1 MLSGIPLAW
10 LGMLALAGV
19 VLDMLLG
26 EPRRWHPLVG
36 FGKLANAIERRLNRR
51 SSGASS
57 DDADRHHAKEGSGA
71 GRTAGVV
78 AWLLAVL
85 PIVALPCLALAWLQ
99 HQVGMAGVAAAMP
112 LTALRELLAEPGTA
126 RYLIPA
132 LAVHVVLLYA
142 CLGLRSLRDHTKPIS
157 TALREGDLATARRL
171 TSYIVSRDTADA
183 SESDLAKAGVESL
196 LENGNDAVFG
206 TLFWFAVAGG
216 PGALLFRLANT
227 LDAMW
232 GYRNPRFNHFGWAA
246 ARIDD
251 VLNWVPAR
259 LTACSYAL
267 LGKTRLAWQCWR
279 SQAPAWPSPN
289 AGPVMAAGAGALG
302 LALGREASY
311 DGVPEVRPP
320 LGMGEPARREDLG
333 RAWRLVWKV
342 TVLWVALLLL
352 IGALPETASGRQAAQ
367 TLQAGGMTGTQQPG
381 IGQSGTAPTPAAP
394 SGAAHSG
401 IVGSTPAPDTSPTR
415 QAPTTAPATPR
426 TDTPAHIPGV
436 TQ

>member
-19 VLDMLLG
+19 ALDMLLG

-51 SSGASS
+51 KPGVPVGR
-57 DDADRHHAKEGSGA
+57 ADKAQATKNANAEPGA
-71 GRTAGVV
+71 GRAAGVL
-78 AWLLAVL
+78 AWSLAVL
-85 PIVALPCLALAWLQ
+85 PIVALPCLALVWLQ
-99 HQVGMAGVAAAMP
+99 HQFGMAAVAAAIP
-112 LTALRELLAEPGTA
+112 VTALRELLAEPSTA

-132 LAVHVVLLYA
+132 LAMHVILLYA

-157 TALREGDLATARRL
+157 DALRAGDLAAARTL

-183 SESDLAKAGVESL
+183 SESDVAKAGVESL

-320 LGMGEPARREDLG
+320 LGMGEPAKREDLG
-333 RAWRLVWKV
+333 RAWRLIWKV

-352 IGALPETASGRQAAQ
+352 IGALGETAGAK
-367 TLQAGGMTGTQQPG
+367 LV
-381 IGQSGTAPTPAAP
+381 TPAEVP
-394 SGAAHSG
+394 SASRALQ
-401 IVGSTPAPDTSPTR
+401 TQP
-415 QAPTTAPATPR
+415 PATAAPR
-426 TDTPAHIPGV
+426 TDMPADIPGV
-436 TQ
+436 RQ

>member
-1 MLSGIPLAW
+1 MLSGIPFAW
-10 LGMLALAGV
+10 LGLLALAGIA
-19 VLDMLLG
+19 LDMLLG

-36 FGKLANAIERRLNRR
+36 FGNLANAIERRLNQ
-51 SSGASS
+51 GAAQAASQP
-57 DDADRHHAKEGSGA
+57 RTNQEPGA
-71 GRTAGVV
+71 GRPAGVL
-78 AWLLAVL
+78 AWCLAVL
-85 PIVALPCLALAWLQ
+85 PIVALPCVALVWLQTQLGLTALA
-99 HQVGMAGVAAAMP
+99 AAVP
-112 LTALRELLAEPGTA
+112 ITALRELLAEPTTA
-126 RYLIPA
+126 RFLIPT
-132 LAVHVVLLYA
+132 LILHVVLLYA

-157 TALREGDLATARRL
+157 TALRDGDLATARKL

-251 VLNWVPAR
+251 VLNWIPAR

-267 LGKTRLAWQCWR
+267 LGNRRLAWQCWR

-302 LALGREASY
+302 LALGREATY

-320 LGMGEPARREDLG
+320 LGMGEPAKREDLG
-333 RAWRLVWKV
+333 RAWRLVWRGA
-342 TVLWVALLLL
+342 VLWVALLLFA
-352 IGALPETASGRQAAQ
+352 GTMQETAANKR
-367 TLQAGGMTGTQQPG
+367 
-381 IGQSGTAPTPAAP
+381 AAP
-394 SGAAHSG
+394 ATTTTESLKTDQQNTAAPN
-401 IVGSTPAPDTSPTR
+401 TPTTPTTP
-415 QAPTTAPATPR
+415 QAPVSPATPR
-426 TDTPAHIPGV
+426 TDTPANIPGV
-436 TQ
+436 AR

>member
-36 FGKLANAIERRLNRR
+36 FGRLANAIERRLNRR
-51 SSGASS
+51 KPGARVV
-57 DDADRHHAKEGSGA
+57 DTDKAKGEPGA
-71 GRTAGVV
+71 GRAPGAL
-78 AWLLAVL
+78 AWSLAVL
-85 PIVALPCLALAWLQ
+85 PIVALPCLVLVWLQ
-99 HQVGMAGVAAAMP
+99 HQFGMMALAAAIP
-112 LTALRELLAEPGTA
+112 VTALRELLAEPGTA

-132 LAVHVVLLYA
+132 LAVHVILLYA

-157 TALREGDLATARRL
+157 DALRAGDLATARTL

-183 SESDLAKAGVESL
+183 SESDIAKAGVESL

-251 VLNWVPAR
+251 VLNWIPAR

-320 LGMGEPARREDLG
+320 LGMGDPARREDLG

-352 IGALPETASGRQAAQ
+352 IGALPETAGARRAAPAQ
-367 TLQAGGMTGTQQPG
+367 TTP
-381 IGQSGTAPTPAAP
+381 PTSQVPP
-394 SGAAHSG
+394 STTP
-401 IVGSTPAPDTSPTR
+401 STTPNATSN
-415 QAPTTAPATPR
+415 TTPTPR
-426 TDTPAHIPGV
+426 TDTPSNIPGV
-436 TQ
+436 RP

>member
-36 FGKLANAIERRLNRR
+36 FGRLANAIERRLNRR
-51 SSGASS
+51 KLGAPSN
-57 DDADRHHAKEGSGA
+57 DADTIQDKGQASHTNKAKDEPGA
-71 GRTAGVV
+71 GRAAGGV
-78 AWLLAVL
+78 AWSLAVL
-85 PIVALPCLALAWLQ
+85 PIVALPCLVLAWLQ
-99 HQVGMAGVAAAMP
+99 HQFGMMAVAAAIP
-112 LTALRELLAEPGTA
+112 VTALRELLAEPGTA

-132 LAVHVVLLYA
+132 LAMHVILLYA

-157 TALREGDLATARRL
+157 DALRAGDLAKARTL

-183 SESDLAKAGVESL
+183 SESDLTKAGVESL

-206 TLFWFAVAGG
+206 TLFWFVVAGG

-232 GYRNPRFNHFGWAA
+232 GYRSPRFNHFGWAA

-279 SQAPAWPSPN
+279 RQAPAWPSAN

-333 RAWRLVWKV
+333 RAWRLVWKA

-352 IGALPETASGRQAAQ
+352 IGALPETAGARLATPVLAPRAAPALQ
-367 TLQAGGMTGTQQPG
+367 TQP
-381 IGQSGTAPTPAAP
+381 TAPAAP
-394 SGAAHSG
+394 
-401 IVGSTPAPDTSPTR
+401 
-415 QAPTTAPATPR
+415 R
-426 TDTPAHIPGV
+426 TDLPADIPGV
-436 TQ
+436 PQ